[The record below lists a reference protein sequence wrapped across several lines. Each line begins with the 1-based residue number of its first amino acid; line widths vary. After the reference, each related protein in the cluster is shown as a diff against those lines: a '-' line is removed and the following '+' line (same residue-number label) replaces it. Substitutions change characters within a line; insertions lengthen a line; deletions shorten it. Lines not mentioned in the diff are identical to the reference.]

1 MNIRHYL
8 FIGLSLWALSS
19 CSEADEEDPEWANW
33 KQRNELYFEEQYAGH
48 YVETSTSFV
57 IPSWGMP
64 NETTADLPHTSYIL
78 VDVIESAVGGDDEL
92 SPLYSDSVSVN
103 YSGRL
108 MPSDSY
114 PQGYEFDRSW
124 LNVYDPDVDVPYT
137 VAVNG
142 VVEGFSTALQ
152 YMHRGDK
159 WRVTMPY
166 QLGYGSTD
174 RSGIPAYSTLVF
186 EIELIDFWSKK
197 KGDRL

>member
-64 NETTADLPHTSYIL
+64 SETTADLPHTSYIL
-78 VDVIESAVGGDDEL
+78 VDVIESAVGGDDAL

-114 PQGYEFDRSW
+114 PKGYEFDRSW

-152 YMHRGDK
+152 HMHRGDK